1 MEYNTPL
8 KISALAF
15 IERVKANPEE
25 FHEYVISKY
34 SCKELTD
41 DERREQR
48 RKIIARLK
56 AEKNNAALSV

>member
-25 FHEYVISKY
+25 FHEYVMTKPQRH
-34 SCKELTD
+34 KESVERMEKERA
-41 DERREQR
+41 ERR
-48 RKIIARLK
+48 KK
-56 AEKNNAALSV
+56 ALNEYLSL